1 MSDDQPT
8 TSNAQTVYGRHLRQR
23 RNAANL
29 SADDLG
35 AIGHCSGSLVY
46 QIERGERRPAWSF
59 TRAVDTR
66 FGGDGLLCDLH
77 DLIDNEN
84 PIHPKWFGDLL
95 RAEPRATR
103 IRLFEP
109 QALPGL
115 LQTES
120 YARALISGMRPVNAS
135 VDELVA
141 GRMARQRLLF
151 RQVPPQ
157 MWALIDEPVL
167 LRLAKM
173 DPAVVKE
180 QLEHLIGVA
189 EHSHIVLQ
197 VLPITATVHA
207 AMNGSFLLMTL
218 PEGEV
223 GYIESV
229 TTGQLIS
236 EASGVSEVERRYDL
250 AKADALSPGRT
261 VNHLRKLLE
270 NPDEH
275 CI

>member
-1 MSDDQPT
+1 MSHDQPT

-35 AIGHCSGSLVY
+35 VIGHCSGSLVY

-59 TRAVDTR
+59 TRAVDAR

-141 GRMARQRLLF
+141 GRMARQRLLS
-151 RQVPPQ
+151 REVPPQ
-157 MWALIDEPVL
+157 LWALIDEAVL
-167 LRLAKM
+167 LRLLAM
-173 DPAVVKE
+173 TPDVVKG
-180 QLEHLIGVA
+180 QLSHLVA
-189 EHSHIVLQ
+189 LTERPHVVLQ
-197 VLPITATVHA
+197 VLPMRVAIHA
-207 AMNGSFLLMTL
+207 AMNGGFRMMTL

-223 GYIESV
+223 AYVESV
-229 TTGQLIS
+229 SNGQLIS
-236 EASGVSEVERRYDL
+236 EANAVSEVERRYDL
-250 AKADALSPGRT
+250 AKTDALTPGET
-261 VNHLRKLLE
+261 ASHLRELLE
-270 NPDEH
+270 KA
-275 CI
+275 